1 LEKITM
7 VSRHCYQ
14 WLRFTSRYLTALP
27 VFVGLIVCSG
37 VVNSQNSQPKGSP
50 TSTAKTSPKAPIVT
64 NKAVVIE
71 TVTPSSTTEAANTGR
86 RVVSLPIKKI
96 GAWSA
101 IALRGVD
108 SSRVLAFTVRAD
120 EMIVGAKLVLSY
132 DYSPS
137 LIEELSHL
145 KVLINDRIA
154 ATEILSQSKS
164 TGVRKEFL
172 LDHTNMKEYNELRL
186 NFIGH
191 YTRQCEDPFHSSLWL
206 TVHESTT
213 LELTLA
219 PKSMLLDLKNL
230 PAPFLDKRETETLN
244 LPVVLSAS
252 PTQGTIRAAGI
263 ITSWFALQAGAR
275 GAQFPVL
282 LNSLPNTN
290 AILLINGK
298 EDVAG
303 YKGVPGTV
311 VSIQPNPNNPQAQ
324 LLIVNGATDA
334 DLAKAA
340 RSIAL
345 MSKTLTGKSVGIVDD
360 VAPLPR
366 KPYDAP
372 SWIRTDRPMKFGE
385 LAKLEEL
392 RTQGYYPEVIRLNYR
407 VPPDVFTWRTSGAPI
422 DLKYRATRL
431 PEHRNS
437 ALSVG
442 LNNNFI
448 DSIALNDAANNPS
461 ALPLIQAAKR
471 SVRQEHLNLPP
482 YAVGGRDQLQL
493 GFSFDVI
500 KRGECQ
506 NLPPDNLVASIDAE
520 STIDF
525 SIFPKFT
532 ALPNLAFFT
541 QIGFPFT
548 RLADLSETSVVMSDN
563 PTADE
568 ISVYFMTLGRLAE
581 STGYPAL
588 NHTLISPADLS
599 KAVDKDLIVIGTAQ
613 NQKAFSDLAT
623 KTPMFTEGG
632 IRKLREPIVSWRPT
646 YRWEQKDI
654 DDEVKVKGNVNISN
668 SGNLVAMMGFESPFT
683 PTRSVVFLYA
693 DKASEF
699 KKLADT
705 LLDPERA
712 KIIQGDFVVV
722 NDKGVQFTK
731 TSETYYLGHLPW
743 YNKFRWFLA
752 DNPILVAFVALF
764 LALLVSAVIYRPLK
778 FVTNKI
784 LKKGK

>member
-1 LEKITM
+1 MI
-7 VSRHCYQ
+7 SRHCYQ
-14 WLRFTSRYLTALP
+14 WLRFTSRYLIILP
-27 VFVGLIVCSG
+27 LFTGLIVCSG
-37 VVNSQNSQPKGSP
+37 VVNSQNSQAKVPP
-50 TSTAKTSPKAPIVT
+50 TSTTKTSPKVPLSTSKAVT
-64 NKAVVIE
+64 NE
-71 TVTPSSTTEAANTGR
+71 TVVLPSATETANNGR
-86 RVVSLPIKKI
+86 RVLSLPIKKI

-108 SSRVLAFTVRAD
+108 SSRVLAFTIRAD

-154 ATEILSQSKS
+154 ATETLSQSKS
-164 TGVRKEFL
+164 TGVRKEYL

-219 PKSMLLDLKNL
+219 PKAMLLDLKNL
-230 PAPFLDKRETETLN
+230 PAPFLDKRETEPLN

-282 LNSLPNTN
+282 LNTLPNTN

-303 YKGVPGTV
+303 YKGVPGAV
-311 VSIQPNPNNPQAQ
+311 VSVQPNPNNPQAQ
-324 LLIVNGATDA
+324 LLIVNGSTDA

-340 RSIAL
+340 RTIAL
-345 MSKTLTGKSVGIVDD
+345 MSKTLAGKSVGIVDD
-360 VAPLPR
+360 VAPVAR

-448 DSIALNDAANNPS
+448 DSIALNDPANNPT
-461 ALPLIQAAKR
+461 ALPLIQPPKR

-506 NLPPDNLVASIDAE
+506 NLPPDNLIASIDAE

-548 RLADLSETSVVMSDN
+548 RLADLSETTVVLTDS

-568 ISVYFMTLGRLAE
+568 ISIYLMTLGRLAE
-581 STGYPAL
+581 STGYPAI
-588 NHTLISPADLS
+588 NHTLISPAELS

-623 KTPMFTEGG
+623 KMPMFTDGG
-632 IRKLREPIVSWRPT
+632 VRKLREPIVSWRPT

-683 PTRSVVFLYA
+683 PSRSVVFLYA
-693 DKASEF
+693 DKAAEF
-699 KKLADT
+699 KKLTDT
-705 LLDPERA
+705 FLDPERA
-712 KIIQGDFVVV
+712 KTIQGDFVVV
-722 NDKGVQFTK
+722 GDKGVQFTK

-778 FVTNKI
+778 FVTNKM

>member
-623 KTPMFTEGG
+623 KMPMFTEGG

-712 KIIQGDFVVV
+712 KTIQGDFVVV